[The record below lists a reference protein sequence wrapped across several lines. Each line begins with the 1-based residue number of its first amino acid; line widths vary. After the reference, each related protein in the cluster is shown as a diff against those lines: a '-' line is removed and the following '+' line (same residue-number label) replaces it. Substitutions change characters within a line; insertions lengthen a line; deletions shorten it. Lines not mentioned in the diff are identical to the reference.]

1 MKSRTYSSSC
11 RTRGSWV
18 GAAEV
23 LAALPGYGFAGLAA
37 VMAVV
42 GQFALALVFGVIA
55 CGVFVRLWR
64 ARRHPIKHIFSPA
77 SLRSPNRTQSA

>member
-1 MKSRTYSSSC
+1 MVEVLVLGR
-11 RTRGSWV
+11 R
-18 GAAEV
+18 ADV

-42 GQFALALVFGVIA
+42 GQFALALVFGAIA

-64 ARRHPIKHIFSPA
+64 ARRGRAKG
-77 SLRSPNRTQSA
+77 

>member
-1 MKSRTYSSSC
+1 MKPPWWKSW
-11 RTRGSWV
+11 SWV

-64 ARRHPIKHIFSPA
+64 ARRGRA
-77 SLRSPNRTQSA
+77 RR